1 MDELPAKAILK
12 ENTNL
17 KILDTEL
24 FTDSYGMSIIIFLL
38 FLIFVLLLYIAIK
51 IENMNK

>member
-1 MDELPAKAILK
+1 MFFVLNDYLSSTLK
-12 ENTNL
+12 S
-17 KILDTEL
+17 